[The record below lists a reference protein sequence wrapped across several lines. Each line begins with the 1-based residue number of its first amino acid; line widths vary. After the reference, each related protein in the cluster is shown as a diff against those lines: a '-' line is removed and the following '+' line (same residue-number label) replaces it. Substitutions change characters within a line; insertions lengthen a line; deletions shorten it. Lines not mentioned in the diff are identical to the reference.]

1 MTITTKVKRVYI
13 GVNLDDRWDVVE
25 AINNFYVEFCYITFW
40 QGMQILS
47 NCENERKHRS
57 VQNEQQED
65 LSPLLSRSNTLH
77 EGDLRLK
84 LK

>member
-1 MTITTKVKRVYI
+1 
-13 GVNLDDRWDVVE
+13 
-25 AINNFYVEFCYITFW
+25 
-40 QGMQILS
+40 MQILS
-47 NCENERKHRS
+47 SCDTERKHRS
-57 VQNEQQED
+57 VQNEQQGD